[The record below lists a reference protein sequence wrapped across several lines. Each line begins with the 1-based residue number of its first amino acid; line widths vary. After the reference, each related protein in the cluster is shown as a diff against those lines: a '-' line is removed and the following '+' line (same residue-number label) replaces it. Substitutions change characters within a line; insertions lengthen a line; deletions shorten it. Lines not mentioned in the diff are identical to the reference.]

1 MSHNDKVIGGGATL
15 SSSDDY
21 DSYASDGDPS
31 NDSYWFTSSD
41 EDDDEVELEPEEIA
55 YRANRMVM
63 FAWHTHYDVIKEV
76 AKFNFEYHLTKREN
90 ANWDIAW
97 FDGPITI
104 KLL

>member
-1 MSHNDKVIGGGATL
+1 MIGGGATL